1 MMQENAYLKQAQS
14 GRNEFWRYLVVNVGI
29 IGVALAVSVV
39 LVIIAFFVEGTLDYR
54 QFSPI
59 TMLLVAMLPFPFAL
73 VGLWAGLRFLH
84 GRSFRSLITP
94 WERVN
99 WKRLLF
105 SAAGWFV
112 LSGLVDVVLA
122 FMQPG
127 NYVFSFDWRRSL
139 PYFVLAF
146 LLIPVQT
153 STEELLFRGYLP
165 QSLSLLTK
173 GIWLPLIV
181 PALVFGFLHG
191 TNPEVGMYGMALM
204 LPTYVL
210 MGLMLGWITLRSQSL
225 ELALGLHWAN
235 NLYAGVVVTFQGS
248 SLTSPAIF
256 SIQQFDPLAATIG
269 LLLSMGVYL
278 LAAYWL
284 GGLKPSQV

>member
-14 GRNEFWRYLVVNVGI
+14 GQNEFWRYLVVNVGI
-29 IGVALAVSVV
+29 IGVSLAVSVV

-73 VGLWAGLRFLH
+73 AGLWAGLRFLH
-84 GRSFRSLITP
+84 GRPLRSLITP
-94 WERVN
+94 WKRVN
-99 WKRLLF
+99 WKRLFF

-181 PALVFGFLHG
+181 PALVFGF
-191 TNPEVGMYGMALM
+191 
-204 LPTYVL
+204 
-210 MGLMLGWITLRSQSL
+210 
-225 ELALGLHWAN
+225 
-235 NLYAGVVVTFQGS
+235 
-248 SLTSPAIF
+248 
-256 SIQQFDPLAATIG
+256 
-269 LLLSMGVYL
+269 
-278 LAAYWL
+278 
-284 GGLKPSQV
+284 